1 MESKKL
7 PPRGVGTL
15 CLVSLNTM
23 FSSFFCF
30 VFNICGFYTPTFVY
44 KYGRASRAC
53 AESGDRE
60 GGRRTIYECACFS
73 VQLVLYLRPF
83 RAFTVVFIVVTQISE
98 FVRRFPNLENARNF
112 TKFLKFRPL
121 THEYRWLN
129 ITVYICFCFPSSND
143 FRTDTVE
150 IGPKVHWMRMI
161 ISKLYKKYRLNNLLC
176 LKCAG
181 LSYAYVVAWKP
192 AFHLHR
198 AARTPTAKASNT
210 HKDQR

>member
-1 MESKKL
+1 MSDFGYCFFFHICNVVASQKAFSFSWYRCGVSFSSNKVL
-7 PPRGVGTL
+7 ADIVKQLVSFWSLRSFPPVELVRFVLSPSTR
-15 CLVSLNTM
+15 CLVL
-23 FSSFFCF
+23 FCF

-150 IGPKVHWMRMI
+150 IGSKVH
-161 ISKLYKKYRLNNLLC
+161 
-176 LKCAG
+176 
-181 LSYAYVVAWKP
+181 
-192 AFHLHR
+192 
-198 AARTPTAKASNT
+198 
-210 HKDQR
+210 